1 MVSVCNAT
9 NSVMYNHVSTLITER
24 LADNSIAEKLNS
36 TWCRYTDVKSA
47 CPQRDEL
54 SQENKS

>member
-24 LADNSIAEKLNS
+24 LADNSFAEKLNS
-36 TWCRYTDVKSA
+36 TTRGVAT
-47 CPQRDEL
+47 PT
-54 SQENKS
+54 